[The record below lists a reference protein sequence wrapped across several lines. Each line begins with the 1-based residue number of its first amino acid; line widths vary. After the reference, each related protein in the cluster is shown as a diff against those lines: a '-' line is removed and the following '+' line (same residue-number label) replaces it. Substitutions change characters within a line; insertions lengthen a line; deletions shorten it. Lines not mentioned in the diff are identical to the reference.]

1 MRPLAFLGKMNVLP
15 DDQTTLLAEKFATD
29 FINQVQLDA
38 GMEQRCEWSCIL
50 WSKDHWAAQAQKA
63 KIDLHQ
69 TKDRLSSSPDSSK
82 TLETLFTN
90 SQFLNT
96 VAQIHSKLFDGIER
110 SCAVKTFLNCPYMG
124 QRQDLLRKGT
134 LASIFVTILHKATL
148 YSMLDEH
155 PLDSG
160 LLDEEYRNVY
170 GIDLTNYQDLE
181 NSLQDGRFAK
191 LFEATVK
198 RARQLAGLPQKPAF

>member
-1 MRPLAFLGKMNVLP
+1 LQASHST
-15 DDQTTLLAEKFATD
+15 QIAEKFAAD
-29 FINQVQLDA
+29 FINQLQLDA
-38 GMEQRCEWSCIL
+38 DIQQRCEWSCIL

-69 TKDRLSSSPDSSK
+69 TKSHMNSPDSSK
-82 TLETLFTN
+82 TAETLFTN

-96 VAQIHSKLFDGIER
+96 VAQVYSKLFDGTER
-110 SCAVKTFLNCPYMG
+110 SCTVKTFSICPFMD
-124 QRQDLLRKGT
+124 QRRDLLIKGT
-134 LASIFVTILHKATL
+134 LASVFVTILHKATL

-170 GIDLTNYQDLE
+170 GIDLTNYEDLE
-181 NSLQDGRFAK
+181 NSLRDGRFAK
-191 LFEATVK
+191 LFEATVR
-198 RARQLAGLPQKPAF
+198 RAKQLAGIPGKPTF

>member
-1 MRPLAFLGKMNVLP
+1 MKALQ
-15 DDQTTLLAEKFATD
+15 DSHSTQIAEKFAAD
-29 FINQVQLDA
+29 FINQLQLDA
-38 GMEQRCEWSCIL
+38 DIQQRCEWSCIL

-69 TKDRLSSSPDSSK
+69 TKGHMNSPDRSK
-82 TLETLFTN
+82 TTEALFTN

-96 VAQIHSKLFDGIER
+96 VAQVYSKLFDGTER
-110 SCAVKTFLNCPYMG
+110 SCTVKTFSICPFMD
-124 QRQDLLRKGT
+124 QRRDLVIKGT
-134 LASIFVTILHKATL
+134 LASVFVTILHKATL

-170 GIDLTNYQDLE
+170 GIDLTNYEDLE
-181 NSLQDGRFAK
+181 NSLRDGRFAK
-191 LFEATVK
+191 LFEATVR
-198 RARQLAGLPQKPAF
+198 RAKQLAGIPGKPTF

>member
-1 MRPLAFLGKMNVLP
+1 MKALQ
-15 DDQTTLLAEKFATD
+15 DSHSTQIAEKFAAD

-82 TLETLFTN
+82 TLEPLFTN

-110 SCAVKTFLNCPYMG
+110 SCA
-124 QRQDLLRKGT
+124 
-134 LASIFVTILHKATL
+134 A
-148 YSMLDEH
+148 
-155 PLDSG
+155 
-160 LLDEEYRNVY
+160 
-170 GIDLTNYQDLE
+170 
-181 NSLQDGRFAK
+181 
-191 LFEATVK
+191 
-198 RARQLAGLPQKPAF
+198 